1 MAKEQIEK
9 LENRNR
15 ILNVQ
20 IAQLNS
26 GKLTKDEQKIIDGH
40 LQEIAINENE
50 IRRLK
55 ETNSK

>member
-1 MAKEQIEK
+1 MVKEEIDK

-20 IAQLNS
+20 ITHLNKDNLS
-26 GKLTKDEQKIIDGH
+26 KDEQKIIDGH
-40 LQEIAINENE
+40 LQEIAINKNE

-55 ETNSK
+55 ETNSN